1 MMMGEPLDHS
11 GTRKIECLEEQGDA
25 VWEIDRNA
33 QTLKFTGHVRT
44 TEGIRGLAVSSITHH
59 ITLELVLPME
69 QMIRALTLDSVG
81 ENSTSARHRGPRPRN
96 RPSPRVR
103 VHGPHVPQYD
113 NAGAG
118 ENGFARNGRVESEED
133 PSEYLGD
140 SSVNGDLPNG
150 H

>member
-1 MMMGEPLDHS
+1 MMMEEPLDHS

-69 QMIRALTLDSVG
+69 RMIRALTLDSVG
-81 ENSTSARHRGPRPRN
+81 DNSTSSRHRGPRPRN

-103 VHGPHVPQYD
+103 VHGPHVLQYD
-113 NAGAG
+113 NASAG
-118 ENGFARNGRVESEED
+118 ENGFARNGRVKSEED

-140 SSVNGDLPNG
+140 SGVNGDLPNG